1 MAGIYQF
8 KVEQGSVDGRGRAK
22 IGFLNNAIVNVA
34 GTDANISG
42 FGIGDVN
49 QDNCSWVLSRYA
61 VQLNRIPVCDE
72 VISVDTWIGHCEKFF
87 SVRNFILRDTEGVQ
101 IGSAI
106 SLWALINITTRRPM
120 MLEEMHARDG
130 VSFADREEPMS
141 RPAKIGNL
149 TPDITVERRVS
160 YSDVDFNG
168 HMNSMRSIEHLT
180 DLLPYEEMIECNGYR
195 LDINFSREGFPGQ
208 MLTLTCQRGNVNLF
222 DISCEGT
229 SLTKA
234 SMELYK

>member
-22 IGFLNNAIVNVA
+22 VGFLNNAIVNVA
-34 GTDANISG
+34 GTDADISG

-49 QDNCSWVLSRYA
+49 QENCSWVLSRYA
-61 VQLNRIPVCDE
+61 VQFDRIPMCDE

-87 SVRNFILRDTEGVQ
+87 SVRNFVLRDAEGVQ

-106 SLWALINITTRRPM
+106 SLWALINIATRRPM

-130 VSFADREEPMS
+130 VAFVEREEPMT
-141 RPAKIGNL
+141 RPAKIGNV
-149 TPDITVERRVS
+149 TPDITAEHRVV

-180 DLLPYEEMIECNGYR
+180 DLLPYEELLNCKGYR
-195 LDINFSREGFPGQ
+195 LDINFSREGLPGQ
-208 MLTLTCQRGNVNLF
+208 MLTLACQRGDVNLF
-222 DISCEGT
+222 DVSCDGV

-234 SMELYK
+234 SMQLF